1 MLKIKGL
8 SASYGKVQALREVE
22 LEIREGEIV
31 ALLGAN
37 GAGKTTTLK
46 TVSGLLRPN
55 QGSIEFLGMRIDGTK
70 PESIVKSGLVHVPEG
85 RRIFPGLTVIEN
97 LFLGGAV
104 RNLSMKAMHPDV
116 EYIFSIFPELLRIA
130 NTLGWSLSG
139 GQQQM
144 LAIGRGLMAKPK
156 LLLLDEPSLG
166 LAPVIIHQEFKI
178 IRDINA
184 QGTTVLLVE
193 QNVNLALR
201 VASRGYVL
209 ENGRTVLCDTSDKL
223 LANPQVQAAYLGGV
237 HK

>member
-8 SASYGKVQALREVE
+8 STSYGKVQALREVE
-22 LEIREGEIV
+22 LEVRAGETV

-46 TVSGLLRPN
+46 TISGLLRPN
-55 QGSIEFLGMRIDGTK
+55 HGSIEFLGARIDGAK
-70 PESIVKSGLVHVPEG
+70 PESIVRSGLVHVPEG
-85 RRIFPGLTVIEN
+85 RKIFPGLTVTEN
-97 LFLGGAV
+97 LYLGGAV
-104 RNLSMKAMHPDV
+104 RNLSMKDMRPDV
-116 EYIFSIFPELLRIA
+116 EYVFSIFPELVRFA
-130 NTLGWSLSG
+130 DKPGWSLSG

-166 LAPVIIHQEFKI
+166 LAPVIIHQVFKI
-178 IRDINA
+178 IRAINA

-193 QNVNLALR
+193 QNAYMALR

-223 LANPQVQAAYLGGV
+223 LANSQVQAAYLGGV
-237 HK
+237 H

>member
-104 RNLSMKAMHPDV
+104 RNLSMKAMRHDV

-166 LAPVIIHQEFKI
+166 LAPVIIHQVFKI
-178 IRDINA
+178 IREINA